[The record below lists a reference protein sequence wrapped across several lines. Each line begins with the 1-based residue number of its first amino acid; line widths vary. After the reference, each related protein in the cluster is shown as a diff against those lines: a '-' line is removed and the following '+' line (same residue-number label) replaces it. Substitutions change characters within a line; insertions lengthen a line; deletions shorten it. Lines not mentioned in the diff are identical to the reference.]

1 MKFESINA
9 ENRIQQIDSEVLTAS
24 GPSIFSKC
32 PPKSQP
38 RTAHNHAF
46 NAAIDVAGG
55 VNFRI
60 QNQPVASDAHSC
72 DSFSRSPVQQARQ
85 KDMTPSTFDKRASV
99 KNERNSADL
108 HQARVC
114 ENSRN
119 KKHDAASWSAKS
131 FGSLTND
138 SQRPLSTR
146 CWRHAEKQNVVRS
159 AVAKDLHSP
168 KSITA
173 PKNKLFRT
181 KKLTDFFH
189 KLSKARC

>member
-9 ENRIQQIDSEVLTAS
+9 ENGIQQINSEVLTAS

-85 KDMTPSTFDKRASV
+85 KDMTPSTLDKRTSF

-131 FGSLTND
+131 FGLLAND

-146 CWRHAEKQNVVRS
+146 CWCHAKKQNVFRS
-159 AVAKDLHSP
+159 AGAKELQP
-168 KSITA
+168 
-173 PKNKLFRT
+173 
-181 KKLTDFFH
+181 
-189 KLSKARC
+189 